1 MYIYIYIYIYIVFT
15 LLIPL
20 DMTPVRLEYSES
32 NPREFTLQWDKVYVP
47 SNFTVLSYSIEITDE
62 SNKVL
67 DTVRVTAASQETYE
81 YSYMSGQSRSDLPE
95 CSRRAF
101 SVFAETDNGNT
112 ERVEVV
118 WEQPKRK
125 YCTSSEQEMVLLVGG
140 LGLFC
145 YFVYVC
151 Y

>member
-1 MYIYIYIYIYIVFT
+1 
-15 LLIPL
+15 
-20 DMTPVRLEYSES
+20 MTPVRLEYSES

-95 CSRRAF
+95 CSRRIF
-101 SVFAETDNGNT
+101 SVFAVTDNGNT

-118 WEQPKRK
+118 WKQPKRK
-125 YCTSSEQEMVLLVGG
+125 YLLRRRDGATCWSFG
-140 LGLFC
+140 TILLLC
-145 YFVYVC
+145 LCFVINRT
-151 Y
+151 